1 MKNTDNYTM
10 KDVSAY
16 CEISESGL
24 YPIFQRVFQKTPLE
38 IKQEILC
45 EKAVQLLTT
54 TDLSVEEISN
64 RLLFSSSSYF
74 RKVL

>member
-1 MKNTDNYTM
+1 M
-10 KDVSAY
+10 
-16 CEISESGL
+16 
-24 YPIFQRVFQKTPLE
+24 
-38 IKQEILC
+38 KQEILC

-74 RKVL
+74 RKIFKKYTGKTPRQIRKDSQY